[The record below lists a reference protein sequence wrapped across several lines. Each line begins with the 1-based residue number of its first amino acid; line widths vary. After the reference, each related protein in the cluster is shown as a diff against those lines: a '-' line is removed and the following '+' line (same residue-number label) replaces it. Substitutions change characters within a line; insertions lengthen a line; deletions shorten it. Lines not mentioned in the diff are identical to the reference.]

1 MNKGDLQN
9 RLANNCNLTARQAA
23 QALNEVLSGIQEGLV
38 QDGHVRL
45 AGFGN
50 FTVKERAAR
59 TGRNP
64 QTGETMEIPARKVV
78 TFSASSAL
86 KEKINQAG

>member
-9 RLANNCNLTARQAA
+9 RLAKNCNLTAKQAA
-23 QALNEVLSGIQEGLV
+23 QALNEVLAGIQEGLV
-38 QDGHVRL
+38 KEGHVRI

-86 KEKINQAG
+86 KEKVNQT